1 VELTPQE
8 IRVLGCLVEKET
20 TTPDTYPLSTNGLL
34 LACNQRSSRDPV
46 VAYDE
51 DEVTRA
57 LVSLRERELV
67 RTAREGGRVY
77 KHAHLLRQRLGIDE
91 GELAVLSVLF
101 LRGAQTSGELRT
113 RSERQH
119 FFASVDEVEQVLG
132 RLSRNEPPLTAQL
145 ERRPGQKESRWAH
158 LLGGDEPTPAP
169 SPPADASLVLANT
182 SASAADLAAGQS
194 AAATLDEPAA
204 LRDEPAALRDEP
216 AALRDEPAALRDEIA
231 ALRKELAELR
241 DRVDT
246 LEGLL

>member
-8 IRVLGCLVEKET
+8 IRVLGSLAEKEA
-20 TTPDTYPLSTNGLL
+20 TTPDTYPLSTNGLV

-46 VAYDE
+46 VAYNE

-77 KHAHLLRQRLGIDE
+77 KHAHMLCQRLGIDE
-91 GELAVLSVLF
+91 AELAVLSVLF
-101 LRGAQTSGELRT
+101 LRGPQTAGELRT

-158 LLGGDEPTPAP
+158 LLGGGEPTPVP
-169 SPPADASLVLANT
+169 LPPADVSPAVATTSPSAPGPVASE
-182 SASAADLAAGQS
+182 SPGH
-194 AAATLDEPAA
+194 TLGESAA
-204 LRDEPAALRDEP
+204 LRG
-216 AALRDEPAALRDEIA
+216 EIA
-231 ALRKELAELR
+231 ALREELAELR

-246 LEGLL
+246 LEGLR